1 MTAMANQTPKA
12 LEDLKFYVV
21 TKSWFVRAWPILT
34 MKPNDDLDET
44 IIGDDLT
51 VHIGRIQNSELVL
64 DPKSQG
70 STEEKEEADDEANP
84 ADGHGNPQEYD
95 IDQSKQNI
103 SEYYRR
109 ISENPT
115 MKKGLVHTK
124 DYFFLGPSAWMLV
137 KEKFGFDGY
146 EISRCCKKV
155 DGQGRIEIALLEGEK
170 ANESTTNNLES
181 TVVPLS
187 GRFQYE
193 KVFSSNNKNNN
204 NNNNNNAGA
213 VNTNSMKSRRAAMLD
228 EVSYLGQRVKKSG
241 HCRSL
246 YKAHIFQQSYIFSLS
261 NNR

>member
-1 MTAMANQTPKA
+1 MVEFSANHPMASPLSDIKADVMAMANAFRAASDDDTRNVMTAMANQTPKA

-204 NNNNNNAGA
+204 NN
-213 VNTNSMKSRRAAMLD
+213 MIRRYARLITRQP
-228 EVSYLGQRVKKSG
+228 SWP
-241 HCRSL
+241 
-246 YKAHIFQQSYIFSLS
+246 LS
-261 NNR
+261 